1 MKRTISL
8 IFLILSVLACFSQ
21 QTPAEY
27 VKKFSDMAVRNMKE
41 SGVPASITL
50 AQGILESGSGNS
62 RLAREG
68 NNHFGIKCHNWTG
81 AKIYAD
87 DDKKNECF
95 RKYKSAYESY
105 RDHAEFLSKR
115 ARYSFLFELQTTDY
129 RGWAKGLSKAG
140 YATDPKYADKLISII
155 ERYELYIYDTDRLPP
170 QLTEDR
176 TETSHG
182 FINDSRFVLG
192 TDVYKEFSNN
202 NTPFVL
208 AKSGDNIDKLADD
221 LNLRP
226 WQIRRYNDIDD
237 KHVFNEGEIV
247 YLKPKRRK
255 ADSNYE
261 THTVQQG
268 ENMREISQQYAV
280 KLNRLYR
287 MNKMDRGTEP
297 EAGAVLNLRRVKR

>member
-1 MKRTISL
+1 MKRLLFL
-8 IFLILSVLACFSQ
+8 IFILFSVSLGFSQ
-21 QTPAEY
+21 QTPTEY
-27 VKKFSDMAVRNMKE
+27 VKKFSDMAVKNMKE

-50 AQGILESGSGNS
+50 AQGILESNRGNS
-62 RLAREG
+62 RLAKEG

-81 AKIYAD
+81 AEIYAD

-115 ARYSFLFELQTTDY
+115 TRYSFLFELQTTDY
-129 RGWAKGLSKAG
+129 KGWAKGLSEAG
-140 YATDPKYADKLISII
+140 YATDPKYADKLIGII
-155 ERYELYIYDTDRLPP
+155 ERYELHIYDTDKLPP
-170 QLTEDR
+170 KFDEDITEH
-176 TETSHG
+176 TQG
-182 FINDSRFVLG
+182 FISDSKFVIG

-208 AKSGDNIDKLADD
+208 AKSGDNIEKLADN

-237 KHVFNEGEIV
+237 KHVFTEGEIV

-255 ADSNYE
+255 ADSKYE

-268 ENMREISQQYAV
+268 ESMRDISQQYAV

-287 MNKMDRGTEP
+287 MNKMERGTEP
-297 EAGAVLNLRRVKR
+297 KPGAVLNLRKVK